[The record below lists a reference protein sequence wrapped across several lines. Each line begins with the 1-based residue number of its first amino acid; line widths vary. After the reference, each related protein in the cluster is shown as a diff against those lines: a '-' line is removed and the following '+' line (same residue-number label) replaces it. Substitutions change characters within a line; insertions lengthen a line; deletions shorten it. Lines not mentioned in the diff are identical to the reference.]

1 MNRMIEQYDG
11 KTIRC
16 PRLGDEV
23 NFKYCRI
30 MNDRLPCGWI
40 TGCWEMQL
48 DIRKFLADHYSKEQ
62 LDQVFAP
69 PKPKIQT
76 LVELIEKTK
85 KAGKESP

>member
-1 MNRMIEQYDG
+1 
-11 KTIRC
+11 
-16 PRLGDEV
+16 
-23 NFKYCRI
+23 
-30 MNDRLPCGWI
+30 
-40 TGCWEMQL
+40 MQL